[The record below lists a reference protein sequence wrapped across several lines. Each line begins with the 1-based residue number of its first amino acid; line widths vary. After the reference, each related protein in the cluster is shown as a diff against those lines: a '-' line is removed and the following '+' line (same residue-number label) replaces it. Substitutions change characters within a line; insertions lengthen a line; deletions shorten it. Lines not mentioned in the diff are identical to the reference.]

1 MLQLMEVVEY
11 QVNLPIELGLD
22 GHDWLAACP
31 PIDVVTQAH
40 TKKEAL
46 RAIQEAVELWFESC
60 IDHGVLVDALKECG
74 FKRLEP
80 DEPESGK
87 GATIIRMTQV
97 ETAQVSEHKGAELAR
112 FNLVCGEQGNF
123 IEGFIPCQLAGDIGT
138 LRHAPI

>member
-1 MLQLMEVVEY
+1 MEVVEY

-80 DEPESGK
+80 DESESGK
-87 GATIIRMTQV
+87 GVTIIRKTQV

-112 FNLVCGEQGNF
+112 FNLVSGEQGNF

-138 LRHAPI
+138 LRHAPV